1 MQLTDHESERRILSA
16 MLYSENACAEAIDRL
31 TEGDFSIPLHQ
42 TIFNLATSIYGKSVR
57 PTLVEVAKEGHSTGL
72 FGANE
77 IDELRYVAQQYIDDE
92 NIGYWIDKVKIKTK
106 IRAMD
111 SVLRKYKIM
120 LDEAPDSQAEEILI
134 DANDDFSSLLLDDT
148 SEEIDEPDD
157 IAKIGYEEV
166 ERRMERYRKH
176 KNENPYAPPPLDGVP
191 TGIPT
196 LDAITLGF
204 KPGDLIILGAK
215 TGDGK
220 TSFAL
225 NISNSVAVATS
236 IAATGAQQPVL
247 YINTEMSKQQ
257 IALRWGSILSGVE
270 HDKIRNGAI
279 TNEELSIIFNAYGQL
294 SESKFYP
301 AYIPNL
307 TPIKLQNL
315 ARKAK
320 IKKDIK
326 LIILDYV
333 GRMDTKDPQR
343 QEWQVLYDIV
353 KTQKQLAQNLQVACL
368 VLIQLNDDNS
378 IQGAKR
384 MKNES
389 DIMLKLSPVTPA
401 QVREIENEKGYM
413 YENFNYQLYI
423 DKNRDGAAGNAIPIF
438 FEKRTQRIM
447 QAVRMGKEIDPDGQE
462 KEG

>member
-1 MQLTDHESERRILSA
+1 MQITDHESERRILSA
-16 MLYSENACAEAIDRL
+16 MLHSENACAEAIDRL
-31 TEGDFSIPLHQ
+31 LEGDFSIPLHQ
-42 TIFNLATSIYGKSVR
+42 TIFNLIASIYAKSVR
-57 PTLVEVAKEGHSTGL
+57 PTLVEVIKEGHSNGI
-72 FGANE
+72 FAAEE
-77 IDELRYVAQQYIDDE
+77 IDDLSYIAQQYIDDE

-106 IRAMD
+106 VRAMD
-111 SVLRKYKIM
+111 EILRKYRAM
-120 LDEAPDSQAEEILI
+120 LDEAPDSQAEDILI
-134 DANDDFSSLLLDDT
+134 NANDDFSSLLLDDST
-148 SEEIDEPDD
+148 EEIDEPEE

-176 KNENPYAPPPLDGVP
+176 KAENPYAPPPLDGVP

-236 IAATGAQQPVL
+236 VAAVGAKQPVL

-279 TNEELSIIFNAYGQL
+279 TNEELSIIFNAYGEL
-294 SESKFYP
+294 SNSKFYP

-320 IKKDIK
+320 IRKDVK

-333 GRMDTKDPQR
+333 GRMDTKDAR
-343 QEWQVLYDIV
+343 MQEWQVLYDIV

-368 VLIQLNDDNS
+368 VLIQLNNDDS

-389 DIMLKLSPVTPA
+389 DLMLKLSPVTPA
-401 QVREIENEKGYM
+401 QAKEIEDQKGYM
-413 YENFNYQLYI
+413 YENFNYQLFI

-438 FEKRTQRIM
+438 FDKRTQQIK
-447 QAVRMGKEIDPDGQE
+447 QAVKMGKEVKTDA
-462 KEG
+462 